1 MKKRKDFVTAA
12 TNKTYKIKE
21 FITCATTGVVYMLE
35 CTERG
40 LSTVE
45 DRKRSLLEKLNKL
58 TSSTEKV
65 GSLTIYKRKIEQQ
78 SKEEFKTLQLNKKTN
93 VIMMVG
99 ETGSGKTTLINAM
112 INYIFGVE
120 WKDDHR
126 FQLIEE
132 SSEKSQAHSQTS
144 SITTYQI
151 HHEDGFRIPY
161 PITIID
167 TPGFGDTRGM
177 DHDEKI
183 MRKIREFFLKCEFT
197 EIDAICFVVQ
207 SSLARL
213 TPTQKYIYDNILSI
227 FGKDIKDN
235 IVFFTTFADVQE
247 PSVLSV
253 ITEADVPCAKSKDGK
268 PVYFMVNNGMLYTDN
283 NPDKVGKRV
292 YKTQEMQWE
301 MAMES
306 IEEFF
311 LQYLPG
317 LASKDL
323 TLTKEVLVKRNA
335 LEITLDGLGRN
346 IEMVTGKQQELEQTK
361 RVLNENRAE
370 VKKNENFEY
379 EVTETVRRKVDS
391 SKYSINCRECSS
403 TCHQD
408 CPVAADYP
416 VYLCEVFNWR
426 GICRVCKHGT
436 KTHLSEKSYWKT
448 CVEIKKKTY
457 FDIKEKY
464 EKVGKKVLD
473 LEEVLFKLKEDIE
486 KAEDKVRE
494 LTGKI
499 AEILQRLQ
507 KIALKTNPMS
517 AVDYIKLLI
526 EKEKREGKTGF
537 LERIKT
543 MEESIKKYGNV
554 SKIWNGQTEKN
565 KVPL

>member
-1 MKKRKDFVTAA
+1 SYKDINNCVDFVGT
-12 TNKTYKIKE
+12 K
-21 FITCATTGVVYMLE
+21 
-35 CTERG
+35 RG

-65 GSLTIYKRKIEQQ
+65 GSLTIYKMKIEQQ
-78 SKEEFKTLQLNKKTN
+78 SKGEFKTVQLNKKSK

-120 WKDDHR
+120 WKDEHR

-132 SSEKSQAHSQTS
+132 SSGKSQAHSQTS

-167 TPGFGDTRGM
+167 TPGFGDTRGIER
-177 DHDEKI
+177 DEKI
-183 MRKIREFFLKCEFT
+183 MQKIREFFFKCEFT

-235 IVFFTTFADVQE
+235 IVFFTTFSDLQE

-268 PVYFMVNNGMLYTDN
+268 PVHFMVNNGMLYADN
-283 NPDKVGKRV
+283 NPDQVGKRV
-292 YKTQEMQWE
+292 YKAQEMQWE

-306 IEEFF
+306 IEDFF

-323 TLTKEVLVKRNA
+323 TLTKEVLTERN
-335 LEITLDGLGRN
+335 TLDSTLKDLGQQ
-346 IEMVTGKQQELEQTK
+346 IEVVTGKQQELKQIEK
-361 RVLNENRAE
+361 ALNENREE
-370 VKKNENFEY
+370 VKCNQNFEY
-379 EVTETVRRKVDS
+379 EVPETVRRKVDS
-391 SKYSINCRECSS
+391 SQSSINCQECSS
-403 TCHQD
+403 TCHKN
-408 CPVAADYP
+408 CPVFQDP
-416 VYLCEVFNWR
+416 LVYTCHVFNWL
-426 GICRVCKHGT
+426 GICRVCKHGS
-436 KTHLSEKSYWKT
+436 KKHFSEKSYWET
-448 CVEIKKKTY
+448 FVEIKKESY
-457 FDIKEKY
+457 LHIKEKH

-473 LEEVLFKLKEDIE
+473 LEEVFFKLKEDIR
-486 KAEDKVRE
+486 KAEDEVRE
-494 LTGKI
+494 LTEKI
-499 AEILQRLQ
+499 AEILQLLQ
-507 KIALKTNPMS
+507 EIALKPNPMF
-517 AVDYIKLLI
+517 ATDYIKLLI

-537 LERIKT
+537 LERIKI
-543 MEESIKKYGNV
+543 MEENIKKYGNV

-565 KVPL
+565 KMPL

>member
-1 MKKRKDFVTAA
+1 MAA
-12 TNKTYKIKE
+12 
-21 FITCATTGVVYMLE
+21 APGTG
-35 CTERG
+35 TERG

-78 SKEEFKTLQLNKKTN
+78 SKGEFKTVQLNKKSN
-93 VIMMVG
+93 VIMMFG

-120 WKDDHR
+120 WKDYHR
-126 FQLIEE
+126 IQLIEE
-132 SSEKSQAHSQTS
+132 ISKKSQAHSQTS
-144 SITTYQI
+144 SITTYEI

-183 MRKIREFFLKCEFT
+183 MRKIREFFSKCEFT

-227 FGKDIKDN
+227 FGKDIKDI
-235 IVFFTTFADVQE
+235 IVFFTTFSDLQE
-247 PSVLSV
+247 PSVLAA
-253 ITEADVPCAKSKDGK
+253 ITEADVPCAKSEDGK
-268 PVYFMVNNGMLYTDN
+268 PVYFMVNNGMLYADN
-283 NPDKVGKRV
+283 RPDKVGKHV
-292 YKTQEMQWE
+292 YKAQEVQWE

-323 TLTKEVLVKRNA
+323 TLTKDVLVKRNA
-335 LEITLDGLGRN
+335 LEVILDGLGRK
-346 IEMVTGKQQELEQTK
+346 IEVVTGKQHELEQNK

-379 EVTETVRRKVDS
+379 EVTEPVRRKVDS
-391 SKYSINCRECSS
+391 SQSSTNCQECSS
-403 TCHQD
+403 TCHHD
-408 CPVAADYP
+408 CPVPADYP
-416 VYLCEVFNWR
+416 VYLCEVFNFR
-426 GICRVCKHGT
+426 GICRVCNHRT
-436 KTHLSEKSYWKT
+436 TTHLLEKSYWKT

-473 LEEVLFKLKEDIE
+473 LEEVFFKLKEDIR
-486 KAEDKVRE
+486 KAEDEVLK
-494 LTGKI
+494 LTGEI

-507 KIALKTNPMS
+507 EIALKPNPMF

-526 EKEKREGKTGF
+526 EKENYSGENLRVKT
-537 LERIKT
+537 T
-543 MEESIKKYGNV
+543 VWV
-554 SKIWNGQTEKN
+554 SA
-565 KVPL
+565 